1 MSGIRSIEI
10 WRSSSRDVPR
20 LTEPRAAGATMNREL
35 WNRPEGVPLKL
46 KVKRIAFLIRSLD
59 YGGAEMQLTVLAN
72 GLARAGRSVSVL
84 VFYPNGALCERL
96 SPDVTVRCLGKRS
109 RWHLMGFLRSLFR
122 VLDEE
127 RPDALYAFLPGANL
141 LACLTRLRSR
151 KMKLAWGVRAS
162 YVDPTRY
169 DWLSRLIYWL
179 ERRFSRCPDLIISN
193 SEAGR
198 RHAVTRGFPDNGR
211 FIVIPNG
218 IDIEHFRPDRR
229 MRAAVRREWDVRP
242 DEMLVGIVAR
252 LDPMKD
258 YPNFLQAAAKLARRE
273 RGVRF
278 VSVGT
283 GPEDYAAILREQAR
297 KLGLD
302 QRMIWAGPRGDLPAV
317 YNALDLLVSSS
328 FGEGFSNVLGEAM
341 ACGVPCVATDVG
353 DAREILG
360 DTHTVAPARNPDALV
375 ESIGALLGRLRT
387 DGASLGARARER
399 IAENYSVEAL
409 VQRTKLA
416 LETMP

>member
-1 MSGIRSIEI
+1 ML
-10 WRSSSRDVPR
+10 PR
-20 LTEPRAAGATMNREL
+20 LTEPRTACVTMNRGTR
-35 WNRPEGVPLKL
+35 NRAESIPLKL
-46 KVKRIAFLIRSLD
+46 KVKRIALLIRSLD
-59 YGGAEMQLTVLAN
+59 YGGAEMQLTLLAN

-96 SPDVTVRCLGKRS
+96 SPDVTVRHLGKRS

-127 RPDALYAFLPGANL
+127 QPDALYAFLPGANL
-141 LACLTRLRSR
+141 LACLTRLRSP
-151 KMKLAWGVRAS
+151 KMKLAWGVRSS

-169 DWLSRLIYWL
+169 DWLSRLTYWL
-179 ERRFSRCPDLIISN
+179 ERRLSHCPDLIISN

-198 RHAVTRGFPDNGR
+198 RYAVSRGFPDNGR

-218 IDIEHFRPDRR
+218 IDVEHFRPDSGL
-229 MRAAVRREWDVRP
+229 RAAVRREWGVLP
-242 DEMLVGIVAR
+242 HEMLVGIVAR

-283 GPEDYAAILREQAR
+283 GPEDYAANLREQAR
-297 KLGLD
+297 RLGLNG
-302 QRMIWAGPRGDLPAV
+302 RIIWAGPRGDLPAV

-328 FGEGFSNVLGEAM
+328 AFGEGFSNVLGEAM

-360 DTHTVAPARNPDALV
+360 DSHTVAPPRNPDALV
-375 ESIGALLGRLRT
+375 ESVAALLGRLRT
-387 DGASLGARARER
+387 DGASRGASARKR

-416 LETMP
+416 LEAMP